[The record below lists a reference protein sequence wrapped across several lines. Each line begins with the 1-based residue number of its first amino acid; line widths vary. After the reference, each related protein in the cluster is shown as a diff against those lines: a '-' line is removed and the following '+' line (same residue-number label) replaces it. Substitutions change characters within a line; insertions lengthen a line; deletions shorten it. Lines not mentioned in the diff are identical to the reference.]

1 MKAGNIIAAC
11 FAGYYLFSQQLCFA
25 TEEKPDTA
33 FKPYIQVKTVE
44 GDERTVRV
52 FFSPTCSYSRA
63 YNQFFR
69 NLKATLP
76 ETKKLVYTPLI
87 NKADGINYVAAFL
100 AVEKYFPNHVNNF
113 LEASYVGTQDKQV
126 SITEWS
132 GLDRI
137 GKAAHLPVDL
147 SKLVFD
153 HRKEIDKELHSLHDV
168 QKSMQIT
175 NTPSVAVA
183 GTYIVTPEF
192 TQGDAAMFSQLVNG
206 LISMAR

>member
-1 MKAGNIIAAC
+1 MRTGKRIAVLIAGCYLLWQQPC
-11 FAGYYLFSQQLCFA
+11 FAS
-25 TEEKPDTA
+25 EEKQDTV

-52 FFSPTCSYSRA
+52 FFSPTCTYSRA

-76 ETKKLVYTPLI
+76 ENKKLVYTPLI
-87 NKADGINYVAAFL
+87 NKADGINYVVAFL

-113 LEASYVGTQDKQV
+113 LEASFVGTQDKQL

-137 GKAAHLPVDL
+137 GRAAHLPVEL
-147 SKLVFD
+147 SKLVFE
-153 HRKEIDKELHSLHDV
+153 HRSEIDKELHSLHAV
-168 QKSMQIT
+168 QKNMQIT